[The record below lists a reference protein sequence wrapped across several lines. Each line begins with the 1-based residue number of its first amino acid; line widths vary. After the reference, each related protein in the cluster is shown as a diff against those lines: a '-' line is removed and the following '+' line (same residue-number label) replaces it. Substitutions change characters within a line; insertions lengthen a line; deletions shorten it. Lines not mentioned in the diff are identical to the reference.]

1 MNYVTGLYLGRVE
14 VCLELL
20 KKTEDSALQLECL
33 SKPLYE
39 LLLVGAVAGVES
51 YLHARLL
58 KEVFTS
64 VSKCQA
70 YIMSYL
76 RHGSKKD
83 KILEMVLK
91 SIKDNSICTLPEG
104 NDKKLIIETMN
115 GHVYHNIKVISDYY
129 YEPVCGLNLKK
140 CPHAHEFHK
149 LVKLRHKVVHDGG
162 LVNHLKFVDL
172 NISEVCKAF
181 NTAKAF
187 IDEIEKW
194 FSQNGSTP
202 LFYED
207 PTELDQ
213 F

>member
-1 MNYVTGLYLGRVE
+1 MSNITGLYLGRVE
-14 VCLELL
+14 LCLELL
-20 KKTEDSALQLECL
+20 KKTDDSALQLECL

-70 YIMSYL
+70 YLMSYL

-83 KILEMVLK
+83 KVLEMVLK
-91 SIKDNSICTLPEG
+91 SIKDNSICALPEG

-115 GHVYHNIKVISDYY
+115 GHVYHNIQAISDYY

-140 CPHAHEFHK
+140 CQYADDFLK
-149 LVKLRHKVVHDGG
+149 LVELRHKVVHDGG
-162 LVNHLKFVDL
+162 RVNHLKFVDL
-172 NISEVCKAF
+172 NISDVCKAF

-194 FSQNGSTP
+194 FSKNGSSP

-207 PTELDQ
+207 PTELEQ